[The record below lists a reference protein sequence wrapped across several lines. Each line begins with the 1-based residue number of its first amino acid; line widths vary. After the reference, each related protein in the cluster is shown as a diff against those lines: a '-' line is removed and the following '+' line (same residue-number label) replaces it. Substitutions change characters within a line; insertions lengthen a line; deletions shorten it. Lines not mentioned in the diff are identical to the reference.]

1 MHKRI
6 ILAVLGTLGALI
18 IASPSFAQ
26 SYSYS
31 GKKSAYSLIPY
42 GAANGGGPMPSAD
55 VSLTSTSIARGLRKY
70 VLVVHG
76 ELTGRGNGNA
86 SAVRINAAVNGHNM
100 EGETAYGNCGGSEGC
115 SATGTWFL
123 DLDEAEASFPGTFIG
138 QTLTVELVGGDA
150 ANPGRTGTVNLIVEL
165 VKK

>member
-1 MHKRI
+1 MKKTI
-6 ILAVLGTLGALI
+6 ILAALGTFGVLTVAG
-18 IASPSFAQ
+18 PSFAQ

-31 GKKSAYSLIPY
+31 GKKAALALIRY

-55 VSLTSTSIARGLRKY
+55 VSLASTSIARGLRKN

-86 SAVRINAAVNGHNM
+86 SAVRSNAAVNGHGM

-123 DLDEAEASFPGTFIG
+123 DLDKAEASFPGTFIG
-138 QTLTVELVGGDA
+138 QTLTIELVGGDA
-150 ANPGRTGTVNLIVEL
+150 ANSGRLARST
-165 VKK
+165 